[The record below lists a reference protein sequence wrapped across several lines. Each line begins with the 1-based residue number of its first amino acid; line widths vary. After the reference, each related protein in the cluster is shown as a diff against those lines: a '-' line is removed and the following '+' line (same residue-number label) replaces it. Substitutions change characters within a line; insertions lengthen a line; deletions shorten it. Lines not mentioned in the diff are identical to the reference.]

1 MQTKMAKIK
10 KEKPQD
16 GLTSD
21 REAAFN
27 ILQIKHK
34 NIGKKQEVHAVT
46 PSECLQSPS
55 AQWNIMTNDGGFRP
69 GSIIELYGHF
79 GTLKTTLALELARAA
94 QEWKPEK
101 VVGYY
106 DPEQAIDLYIAETD
120 MGIDRLPFDDGTPR
134 FDYWP
139 GTDDAIPT
147 LEEILDRI
155 YDVAA
160 SGIYSFIVL
169 DSVAACMTLWEKEQD
184 EITSAKWGGPSILM
198 SKAMKRIKSV
208 CAKTGTILLCVN
220 QLRTK
225 TIMTPQGQKSV
236 EEPGSGFALRYAA
249 SHRFKLSW
257 AKKDAEGDDSC
268 LRIKADKV
276 KYGRSWGEIDIPITL
291 GKGINEEAD
300 LVIAAEAQGVI
311 TKKGS
316 WYTFQEEMIGQGLVK
331 VAANLKAMPKMAEL
345 IKEMTYKEALNKVPL
360 TSSNEGDNLSIE
372 SEVEDN

>member
-1 MQTKMAKIK
+1 MARPK
-10 KEKPQD
+10 KSAPTEDIITDKA
-16 GLTSD
+16 
-21 REAAFN
+21 AAFN
-27 ILQIKHK
+27 ILQLKHK
-34 NIGKKQEVHAVT
+34 GIGKKQEAKSVL
-46 PSECLQSPS
+46 PSDCLQSTS
-55 AQWNIMTNDGGFRP
+55 TQLNILTNDGGFRP

-79 GTLKTTLALELARAA
+79 GTLKTTLALELCRQA
-94 QEWKPEK
+94 QAWKPDLS
-101 VVGYY
+101 VAYY
-106 DPEQAIDLYIAETD
+106 DPEQAVDLYVAETD
-120 MGIDRLPFDDGTPR
+120 MGIDRLLFDDGRPR

-139 GTDDAIPT
+139 GSEDNIPT

-184 EITSAKWGGPSILM
+184 SVSDAKWGGPSILM

-257 AKKDAEGDDSC
+257 AQKDSEGDDSK
-268 LRIKADKV
+268 LRIQADKV
-276 KYGRSWGEIDIPITL
+276 KYGRSWGTIEVPITL
-291 GKGINEEAD
+291 GKGVNEEAD
-300 LVIAAEAQGVI
+300 LVIAAEAQGVLI
-311 TKKGS
+311 RKGS
-316 WYTFQEEMIGQGLVK
+316 WYTFQDEMVGQGLNK
-331 VAANLKAMPKMAEL
+331 VSANLKAMPQIAQK
-345 IKEMTYKEALNKVPL
+345 IKEMTYTEALSKLPL
-360 TSSNEGDNLSIE
+360 TSSEEDDSLSTQQEEEVIE
-372 SEVEDN
+372 